1 MQNLKLY
8 EITNGFMSLNNNE
21 ELTEEEKNE
30 IGVQLTEALKTKS
43 NNIVGYYQE
52 EKVLLEGIDAEIK
65 RLQDYRKAV
74 TNRIDRYKEYVKEN
88 MQVLGI
94 DKIETELG
102 TISIAKSPISV
113 DIIDEDK
120 IPAEYKTIVQTIKV
134 DKKAIADN
142 FKSTGELIE
151 GVRINTENKSL
162 RIK

>member
-1 MQNLKLY
+1 MSKLY
-8 EITNGFMSLNNNE
+8 EITNSFMELNSND
-21 ELTEEEKNE
+21 ELTDAEKQE
-30 IGVQLTEALKTKS
+30 IGSQLVQALQTKS

-52 EKVLLEGIDAEIK
+52 EKALLDGIDAEIK
-65 RLQDYRKAV
+65 RLQDYKKSV
-74 TNRIDRYKEYVKEN
+74 SNRIDRYKTYVKDN

-113 DIIDEDK
+113 EIVDEDK

-134 DKKAIADN
+134 DKKAISDN

-151 GVRINTENKSL
+151 GVNIITNNTNL

>member
-65 RLQDYRKAV
+65 RLQDYKKAV

-113 DIIDEDK
+113 EIIDEDK

>member
-1 MQNLKLY
+1 MRLVDQLY
-8 EITNGFMSLNNNE
+8 
-21 ELTEEEKNE
+21 
-30 IGVQLTEALKTKS
+30 
-43 NNIVGYYQE
+43 
-52 EKVLLEGIDAEIK
+52 AEIK
-65 RLQDYRKAV
+65 RLQDYKKAV
-74 TNRIDRYKEYVKEN
+74 TNR
-88 MQVLGI
+88 I

>member
-8 EITNGFMSLNNNE
+8 EITNGFMNLNNNE

-65 RLQDYRKAV
+65 RLQDYKKAV

>member
-30 IGVQLTEALKTKS
+30 IGVQLTEALRTKS

-65 RLQDYRKAV
+65 RLQDYKKAV

-151 GVRINTENKSL
+151 GARINTENKSL

>member
-30 IGVQLTEALKTKS
+30 IGVQLTEALRTKS

-65 RLQDYRKAV
+65 RLQDYKKAV

-134 DKKAIADN
+134 DKKSN
-142 FKSTGELIE
+142 C
-151 GVRINTENKSL
+151 
-162 RIK
+162 

>member
-65 RLQDYRKAV
+65 RLQDYKKAV

-94 DKIETELG
+94 EKIETELG

>member
-65 RLQDYRKAV
+65 RLQDYKKAV

-142 FKSTGELIE
+142 FKLTGELIE

>member
-30 IGVQLTEALKTKS
+30 IGVQLTEALKIKS

-65 RLQDYRKAV
+65 RLQDYKKAV

>member
-8 EITNGFMSLNNNE
+8 
-21 ELTEEEKNE
+21 E

-65 RLQDYRKAV
+65 RLQDYKKAV

>member
-1 MQNLKLY
+1 
-8 EITNGFMSLNNNE
+8 
-21 ELTEEEKNE
+21 
-30 IGVQLTEALKTKS
+30 
-43 NNIVGYYQE
+43 
-52 EKVLLEGIDAEIK
+52 
-65 RLQDYRKAV
+65 
-74 TNRIDRYKEYVKEN
+74 

>member
-65 RLQDYRKAV
+65 RLQDYKKAV

>member
-65 RLQDYRKAV
+65 RLQDYKKAV

-102 TISIAKSPISV
+102 TISITKSPISV

>member
-8 EITNGFMSLNNNE
+8 EITNGFMSLNDNE

-65 RLQDYRKAV
+65 RLQDYKKAV

>member
-30 IGVQLTEALKTKS
+30 IGVQLTEALRTKS

-65 RLQDYRKAV
+65 RLQDYKKSV

-102 TISIAKSPISV
+102 TISIAKSPVSV

>member
-65 RLQDYRKAV
+65 RLQDYKKAV

-102 TISIAKSPISV
+102 TISIAKSPVSV